1 MAVIDKPNLHFA
13 TTLYTGNGSTDRAV
27 TVGFQPDWI
36 WCKERSQTE
45 SNMLHDVHMNAG
57 DYIRSN
63 TADQLSNSGEM
74 FKSITST
81 GFTVGTRGEVN
92 ENSQTYVNWSWKGG
106 GTPSAN
112 NVGSTASSVSVNT
125 TSGFSVVT
133 WTGTG
138 SATTL
143 GHGLGATPELIIIKN
158 KTDNNTNWMFFARS
172 MIAPSATNKEF
183 FELNATAGLQT
194 NGSATT
200 FTSTSNTTFGVGTDN
215 KLNGS
220 GDAMV
225 AYVFAPKPGFSSFGK
240 YYGNGNTDGTFV
252 YTGFRPAFV
261 IQKQQATRDWT
272 TADNRRANSFNV
284 INARLNPNTSNAEGA
299 NNLIDFVSNGFKVR
313 ATESNSNAS
322 NGTYMYF
329 AFAENPIVGS
339 NNVPGV
345 AR

>member
-1 MAVIDKPNLHFA
+1 MAYSINPKDYFNTV
-13 TTLYTGNGSTDRAV
+13 LYTGNGSTNNI
-27 TVGFQPDWI
+27 TGVGFQPDWI

-63 TADQLSNSGEM
+63 TADGLSNSGEM

-81 GFTVGTRGEVN
+81 GFTVGTRSEVN

-112 NVGSTASSVSVNT
+112 NVGATASSVSVNT

-138 SATTL
+138 SATTV

-158 KTDNNTNWMFFARS
+158 KTDSVNWMFFTRA

-183 FELNATAGLQT
+183 FELNATAGLQA

-200 FTSTSNTTFGVGTDN
+200 FTSTSDTTFGVGTDN

-225 AYVFAPKPGFSSFGK
+225 AYVFAPKKGFSKFGK
-240 YYGNGNTDGTFV
+240 YTGNGNADGTFV

-272 TADNRRANSFNV
+272 TADNRRANSFNA
-284 INARLNPNTSNAEGA
+284 INARLNPNTSNSEGA
-299 NNLIDFVSNGFKVR
+299 NNLIDFVSNGFKCR
-313 ATESNSNAS
+313 GTESNSNTS
-322 NGTYMYF
+322 NGTYLYL

>member
-1 MAVIDKPNLHFA
+1 MAQIDKPNLHFT

-45 SNMLHDVHMNAG
+45 SHMLHDVHMNAG
-57 DYIRSN
+57 DYIRTN
-63 TADQLSNSGEM
+63 TSDQLSNSGEM
-74 FKSITST
+74 FKSITGT

-112 NVGSTASSVSVNT
+112 NVGATASSVSANT
-125 TSGFSVVT
+125 TSGFSVVK

-158 KTDNNTNWMFFARS
+158 LTDNVNWMFFARS
-172 MIAPSATNKEF
+172 MIAPGATNKEF
-183 FELNATAGLQT
+183 FELNATAGLQA

-225 AYVFAPKPGFSSFGK
+225 AYVFAEKKGFSSFGR
-240 YYGNGNTDGTFV
+240 YTGNGNAKGPFI
-252 YTGFRPAFV
+252 YTGFKPAWV
-261 IQKQQATRDWT
+261 LQKQQATRDWT
-272 TADNRRANSFNV
+272 LADNRRANSFNE
-284 INARLNPNTSNAEGA
+284 ISARLNPNTSNSEGA
-299 NNLIDFVSNGFKVR
+299 NNQIDFYSNGFKCR
-313 ATESNSNAS
+313 GSESNSNAS
-322 NGTYMYF
+322 GGTYLYF
-329 AFAENPIVGS
+329 AFAENPLVGT
-339 NNVPGV
+339 NNVPTT

>member
-183 FELNATAGLQT
+183 FELNAQAGLQA

-240 YYGNGNTDGTFV
+240 YYGNGNADGSFV
-252 YTGFRPAFV
+252 YTGFRPAWV
-261 IQKQQATRDWT
+261 LQKQQATRDWT
-272 TADNRRANSFNV
+272 LADNRRANSFNY

-299 NNLIDFVSNGFKVR
+299 NNLIDFVSNGFKCR
-313 ATESNSNAS
+313 GTESNSNT
-322 NGTYMYF
+322 NGGTYMYF

>member
-1 MAVIDKPNLHFA
+1 MAQIDKPNLHFA
-13 TTLYTGNGSTDRAV
+13 TTLYSGNGSTDRAV

-36 WCKERSQTE
+36 WCKERNAAE

-57 DYIRSN
+57 DYIRTN
-63 TADQLSNSGEM
+63 TADGLSNSGEM

-92 ENSQTYVNWSWKGG
+92 ENSKTYVNWSWKGG

-112 NVGSTASSVSVNT
+112 NVGSTASSVSANT

-158 KTDNNTNWMFFARS
+158 KTDSVNWMFYARAF
-172 MIAPSATNKEF
+172 IAPSATNKEF
-183 FELNATAGLQT
+183 FELNADAGLQA

-225 AYVFAPKPGFSSFGK
+225 AYVFAPKKGFSSFGK
-240 YYGNGNTDGTFV
+240 YTGNGNADGTFV
-252 YTGFRPAFV
+252 YTGFKPAFV

-272 TADNRRANSFNV
+272 TADHKRANPYNP
-284 INARLNPNTSNAEGA
+284 INARLNPNTSNSEGA
-299 NNLIDFVSNGFKVR
+299 NNLIDFYSNGFKCR
-313 ATESNSNAS
+313 GTESNSNAS
-322 NGTYMYF
+322 GGTYMYF

-339 NNVPGV
+339 NNVPAT

>member
-1 MAVIDKPNLHFA
+1 MAQIDKPNLHFT
-13 TTLYTGNGSTDRAV
+13 TTLYTGNGTTDRAV

-36 WCKERSQTE
+36 WCKERSATE
-45 SNMLHDVHMNAG
+45 SHMLHDVHMNAG
-57 DYIRSN
+57 DYIRTN
-63 TADQLSNSGEM
+63 TADGLSNSGEM

-92 ENSQTYVNWSWKGG
+92 QNSQTYANWSWKGG

-138 SATTL
+138 SATTV

-158 KTDNNTNWMFFARS
+158 KTDSVNWMLFHRS
-172 MIAPSATNKEF
+172 MIAPGATNKEF
-183 FELNATAGLQT
+183 FELNATAGLQA

-225 AYVFAPKPGFSSFGK
+225 AYVFAPKKGFSKFGK
-240 YYGNGNTDGTFV
+240 YTGNGNADGTFV
-252 YTGFRPAFV
+252 YTGFKPAFV

-272 TADNRRANSFNV
+272 LIDNTRSPFNAMDDRV
-284 INARLNPNTSNAEGA
+284 TVNTSTAEVTNNAT
-299 NNLIDFVSNGFKVR
+299 DFVSNGFKCR
-313 ATESNSNAS
+313 GTETNTNESG
-322 NGTYMYF
+322 GTYLYW

-339 NNVPGV
+339 NNVPAV

>member
-1 MAVIDKPNLHFA
+1 MAQIDKPNLHFT

-36 WCKERSQTE
+36 WCKERSATE
-45 SNMLHDVHMNAG
+45 SHMLHDVHMNAG
-57 DYIRSN
+57 DYIRTN
-63 TADQLSNSGEM
+63 TADGLSNSGEM

-92 ENSQTYVNWSWKGG
+92 QNSQTYANWSWKGG
-106 GTPSAN
+106 GTPATN
-112 NVGSTASSVSVNT
+112 NVGSTTSYVSANT
-125 TSGFSVVT
+125 TSGFSVVK

-143 GHGLGATPELIIIKN
+143 GHALGATPELIIIKN
-158 KTDNNTNWMFFARS
+158 LTDSVNWMLMHRS
-172 MIAPSATNKEF
+172 MIAPGATNKEF
-183 FELNATAGLQT
+183 FELNATAGLQA

-215 KLNGS
+215 KLNGN

-225 AYVFAPKPGFSSFGK
+225 AYVFAPKKGFSSFGK
-240 YYGNGNTDGTFV
+240 YVGNGNALGPFV
-252 YTGFRPAFV
+252 YTGFKPAFL

-272 TADNRRANSFNV
+272 LIDNTRSPFNEMDDRV
-284 INARLNPNTSNAEGA
+284 VVNTSTGEVT
-299 NNLIDFVSNGFKVR
+299 NNGTDFYSNGFKCR
-313 ATESNSNAS
+313 GTETNTNESG
-322 NGTYMYF
+322 GTYLYW

-339 NNVPGV
+339 NNVPAT

>member
-1 MAVIDKPNLHFA
+1 MAQIDKPNLHFA

-63 TADQLSNSGEM
+63 TADGLSNSGEM

-81 GFTVGTRGEVN
+81 GFTVGTRSEVN

-112 NVGSTASSVSVNT
+112 NVGATASSVSVNT

-138 SATTL
+138 SATTV

-158 KTDNNTNWMFFARS
+158 KTDSVNWMFFTRA

-183 FELNATAGLQT
+183 FELNATAGLQA

-200 FTSTSNTTFGVGTDN
+200 FTSTSDTTFGVGTDN

-225 AYVFAPKPGFSSFGK
+225 AYVFAPKKGFSKFGK
-240 YYGNGNTDGTFV
+240 YTGNGNADGTFV

-272 TADNRRANSFNV
+272 TADNRRANSFNA
-284 INARLNPNTSNAEGA
+284 INARLNPNTSNSEGA
-299 NNLIDFVSNGFKVR
+299 NNLIDFVSNGFKCR
-313 ATESNSNAS
+313 GTESNSNTS
-322 NGTYMYF
+322 NGTYLYL

>member
-1 MAVIDKPNLHFA
+1 MAQIDKPNLHFA

-183 FELNATAGLQT
+183 FELNAQAGLQA

-225 AYVFAPKPGFSSFGK
+225 AYVFAPKKGFSKFGK
-240 YYGNGNTDGTFV
+240 YTGNGNADGPFV
-252 YTGFRPAFV
+252 YTGFRPAWV
-261 IQKQQATRDWT
+261 LQKQQATRDWT
-272 TADNRRANSFNV
+272 LADNRRANSFNV
-284 INARLNPNTSNAEGA
+284 INARLLPNSSASESA

>member
-1 MAVIDKPNLHFA
+1 MAQIDKPNLHFT
-13 TTLYTGNGSTDRAV
+13 TTLYTGNGTTDRAV

-36 WCKERSQTE
+36 WCKERSATE
-45 SNMLHDVHMNAG
+45 SHMLHDVHMNAG
-57 DYIRSN
+57 DYIRTN
-63 TADQLSNSGEM
+63 TADGLSNSGEM

-92 ENSQTYVNWSWKGG
+92 QNSQTYANWSWKGG

-138 SATTL
+138 SATTV

-158 KTDNNTNWMFFARS
+158 KTDSVNWMLFHRS
-172 MIAPSATNKEF
+172 MIAPGATNKEF
-183 FELNATAGLQT
+183 FELNATAGLQA

-225 AYVFAPKPGFSSFGK
+225 AYVFAPKKGFSKFGK
-240 YYGNGNTDGTFV
+240 YTGNGNADGTFV
-252 YTGFRPAFV
+252 YTGFKPAFV

-272 TADNRRANSFNV
+272 LIDNTRSPFNAMDDRV
-284 INARLNPNTSNAEGA
+284 VVNTSTGEVTNNAT
-299 NNLIDFVSNGFKVR
+299 DFVSNGFKCR
-313 ATESNSNAS
+313 GTETNTNESG
-322 NGTYMYF
+322 GTYLYW

-339 NNVPGV
+339 NNVPAV

>member
-1 MAVIDKPNLHFA
+1 MAQIDKPNLHFA

-158 KTDNNTNWMFFARS
+158 KTDNSTNWMFFSRA

-183 FELNATAGLQT
+183 FELNAQDGLQA

-225 AYVFAPKPGFSSFGK
+225 AYVFAPKKGFSKFGK
-240 YYGNGNTDGTFV
+240 YTGNGNADGPFV
-252 YTGFRPAFV
+252 YTGFRPAWV
-261 IQKQQATRDWT
+261 LQKQQATRDWT
-272 TADNRRANSFNV
+272 LADNRRANSFNV
-284 INARLNPNTSNAEGA
+284 INARLLPNSSASESA

-339 NNVPGV
+339 NNTPGV